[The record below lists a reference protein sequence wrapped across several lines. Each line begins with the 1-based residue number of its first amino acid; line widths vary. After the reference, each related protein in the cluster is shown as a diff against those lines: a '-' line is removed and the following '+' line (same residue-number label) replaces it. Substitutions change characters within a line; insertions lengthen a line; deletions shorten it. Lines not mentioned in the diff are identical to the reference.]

1 MHAARIFAVIAVLVV
16 SGRAGATPAPSFQLV
31 FDGKHNAELL
41 HEGTFTTSSPFCL
54 SGSATDV
61 SVEATTDTAMRRF
74 TCAAGGDFTAKV
86 RPVPAEHGGNGT
98 WQIVAGSGPL
108 ATLRG
113 KGTFVSTRL
122 AGRLDD
128 PATITFRS
136 SWEGVADFDVN
147 APAIGVTSSSAKKV
161 RRLSRTYSVRLVLS
175 LTDTGSELVSY
186 VLQIVAKRP
195 SNALA
200 FKVGRTTTRTVTT
213 TLRIKTSKGA
223 RTVQIKIDASD
234 AVGNEAAF
242 MKTMRL
248 K

>member
-1 MHAARIFAVIAVLVV
+1 MIR
-16 SGRAGATPAPSFQLV
+16 RR
-31 FDGKHNAELL
+31 
-41 HEGTFTTSSPFCL
+41 SPF
-54 SGSATDV
+54 A
-61 SVEATTDTAMRRF
+61 
-74 TCAAGGDFTAKV
+74 AAG
-86 RPVPAEHGGNGT
+86 R
-98 WQIVAGSGPL
+98 
-108 ATLRG
+108 
-113 KGTFVSTRL
+113 
-122 AGRLDD
+122 
-128 PATITFRS
+128 
-136 SWEGVADFDVN
+136 GVADFDVN

-186 VLQIVAKRP
+186 VLQIVEPKRP

>member
-1 MHAARIFAVIAVLVV
+1 MHAARIFAALAVLVV
-16 SGRAGATPAPSFQLV
+16 SGGAAAAPAPSFHLV
-31 FDGKHNAELL
+31 FDGRHTPELL
-41 HEGTFTTSSPFCL
+41 HQGTFTTSSPLCP

-86 RPVPAEHGGNGT
+86 RPLPAEHGGNGT
-98 WQIVAGSGPL
+98 WQIVGGSGPL
-108 ATLRG
+108 AMLRG

-136 SWEGVADFDVN
+136 TWEGVADFDVT
-147 APAIGVTSSSAKKV
+147 APAIGVMTSSAKKL
-161 RRLSRTYSVRLVLS
+161 RHLTRTYSVRLVLS
-175 LTDTGSELVSY
+175 LTDASEPVSY
-186 VLQIVAKRP
+186 VLQLVESKRP

-200 FKVGRTTTRTVTT
+200 FKVGRTITGTLTT
-213 TLRIKTSKGA
+213 TVRIKTSKGA

-242 MKTMRL
+242 TKTMRL
-248 K
+248 R